1 MVFINKN
8 YKISRKPRT
17 KYHSLVYS
25 CDKIKISLCLKLCS
39 LLKTLVSL
47 IKIFQSHIK
56 YKLLNGKY
64 HESIFSLSIFL
75 LIILKSMQI

>member
-1 MVFINKN
+1 MAFINKN

-39 LLKTLVSL
+39 LIKTLVSL
-47 IKIFQSHIK
+47 IKIF
-56 YKLLNGKY
+56 
-64 HESIFSLSIFL
+64 
-75 LIILKSMQI
+75 

>member
-1 MVFINKN
+1 MAFINKN

-39 LLKTLVSL
+39 LIKTLVSL
-47 IKIFQSHIK
+47 IKIFQNHIK
-56 YKLLNGKY
+56 YKLLNGQVSRIY
-64 HESIFSLSIFL
+64 FF
-75 LIILKSMQI
+75 IINISNIK

>member
-39 LLKTLVSL
+39 LIKTLVSL

-56 YKLLNGKY
+56 YKLLNGN